1 LFKIH
6 SFSALICK
14 PNAPLAE
21 GVDPNMTGADLS
33 AVASAR
39 HGSSQRT
46 AEFGCIMDVQTME
59 GAAVKMLR
67 QIAILTAVLALSLA
81 ARAAAQAQS
90 VPPAG
95 SSDAVGCGQRCYRV
109 ALPLGL
115 YVQEVIEDGRYVM
128 LEDGSVWEI
137 RLSQRPVASSWRP
150 GDFVQLKT
158 IWAPVDRYEMLLA
171 HGDND
176 KAEARLAGRGRAP
189 ATGLPD

>member
-1 LFKIH
+1 
-6 SFSALICK
+6 
-14 PNAPLAE
+14 
-21 GVDPNMTGADLS
+21 
-33 AVASAR
+33 
-39 HGSSQRT
+39 
-46 AEFGCIMDVQTME
+46 ME
-59 GAAVKMLR
+59 GAPVKMLR
-67 QIAILTAVLALSLA
+67 QIALLTSVLALTLA
-81 ARAAAQAQS
+81 GQAAAQAQGAS
-90 VPPAG
+90 PAG

-115 YVQEVIEDGRYVM
+115 YVREVIEDGRYVM

-150 GDFVQLKT
+150 GDFVQMKT

-176 KAEARLAGRGRAP
+176 RAEARLAGRGRAP

>member
-1 LFKIH
+1 
-6 SFSALICK
+6 
-14 PNAPLAE
+14 
-21 GVDPNMTGADLS
+21 
-33 AVASAR
+33 
-39 HGSSQRT
+39 
-46 AEFGCIMDVQTME
+46 ME
-59 GAAVKMLR
+59 GAPVKMLR
-67 QIAILTAVLALSLA
+67 HITLMTTVFALALA

-90 VPPAG
+90 VSPAG
-95 SSDAVGCGQRCYRV
+95 QSDGVGCGQRCYRV

>member
-1 LFKIH
+1 
-6 SFSALICK
+6 
-14 PNAPLAE
+14 
-21 GVDPNMTGADLS
+21 
-33 AVASAR
+33 
-39 HGSSQRT
+39 
-46 AEFGCIMDVQTME
+46 ME
-59 GAAVKMLR
+59 GAPVKMLR
-67 QIAILTAVLALSLA
+67 HITLMTTVLALALT

-90 VPPAG
+90 VSPAG
-95 SSDAVGCGQRCYRV
+95 QSDGVGCGQRCYRV